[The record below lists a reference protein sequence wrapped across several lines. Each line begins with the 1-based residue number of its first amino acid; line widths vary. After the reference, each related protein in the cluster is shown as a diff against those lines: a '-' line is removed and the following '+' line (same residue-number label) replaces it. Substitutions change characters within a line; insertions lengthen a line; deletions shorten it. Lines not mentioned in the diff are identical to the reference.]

1 MAETLVVVPCGQL
14 SYIPYIFRHC
24 DLLVLK
30 IIISNEYHERKLKI
44 KKDSFTNCYS
54 EGLDMEHKY
63 FNVTIFSWLKKE
75 CNAFCYWNNLSFV

>member
-44 KKDSFTNCYS
+44 KKDSFTNCHS
-54 EGLDMEHKY
+54 KDLVMKVIVV
-63 FNVTIFSWLKKE
+63 NIVVLNQKKSMQ
-75 CNAFCYWNNLSFV
+75 CI